1 MRMWH
6 YFLVGVIL
14 LVPALGWTV
23 ITGLLHDQSER
34 HFWAGLMTGAL
45 AVGVHTLLILFVLIT
60 GRILREAMS
69 ARSLRPEFL
78 AELNQFFAVRRAYP
92 LAVLAA
98 FSTVAA
104 GVLGN
109 TARGF
114 GISPA
119 WHWLAGLAAVG
130 INLWALQEE
139 LRILRRNQELVD
151 RVAAELDEIDRRRE
165 EPFVEQPADAPTVAR
180 WSLAVALGAWMPY
193 LYWGLFEYRG
203 DFSRVSLH
211 PWIEA
216 SAVGFAVWLLA
227 RREMASRRS

>member
-6 YFLVGVIL
+6 YFLVGVL
-14 LVPALGWTV
+14 LLIPALGWTV
-23 ITGLLHDQSER
+23 FTGLTYDGSER

-60 GRILREAMS
+60 GRILREAMR
-69 ARSLRPEFL
+69 ARSLGPQFL

-98 FSTVAA
+98 FSAVAA

-114 GISPA
+114 GISPV
-119 WHWLAGLAAVG
+119 WHWVAGIVAVA

-151 RVAAELDEIDRRRE
+151 RVAAELDEIDRRAG

-180 WSLAVALGAWMPY
+180 WSLAVAFGAWGPY
-193 LYWGLFEYRG
+193 LYWALFEYRG

-216 SAVGFAVWLLA
+216 SALGFAVWLLA
-227 RREMASRRS
+227 RREMGRA

>member
-1 MRMWH
+1 MRMSH

-23 ITGLLHDQSER
+23 ITGLGHDGTER

-60 GRILREAMS
+60 GRILREAMK
-69 ARSLRPEFL
+69 ARSLGPEFL
-78 AELNQFFAVRRAYP
+78 EELNQFFAVQRAYP

-98 FSTVAA
+98 FSTVVA

-119 WHWLAGLAAVG
+119 WHWLAGIGAVG
-130 INLWALQEE
+130 INLWALREE
-139 LRILRRNQELVD
+139 LLILRSNQMLVD
-151 RVAAELDEIDRRRE
+151 RVARELDEIDRRAQ
-165 EPFVEQPADAPTVAR
+165 EPFVEQPADTRTVAR

-211 PWIEA
+211 PWVEA
-216 SAVGFAVWLLA
+216 SAIGFALWLLA
-227 RREMASRRS
+227 RREVARDHP